1 MLMPK
6 RPRLDSPSA
15 FKSHTPSPTP
25 SLKSESSS
33 RSRKSDESDSDTDV
47 AGLAEIMDEIN
58 CTVCKWVAVAYV
70 IAGTILY
77 LLLLTYKGYSRYSQ
91 SDVLFMS
98 IKVFTVFFPNLF
110 IPPPCRSFDVFPRNR
125 LVECQECHALYHQ
138 ECHKPPVTDQDVND
152 PRLVWYCAKCAKS
165 LKKQVVLGFEI
176 FGSGFLSFHF
186 M

>member
-58 CTVCKWVAVAYV
+58 CTVCKWVCIVMAA
-70 IAGTILY
+70 Y
-77 LLLLTYKGYSRYSQ
+77 LLRPFWCHVKPSPLQCSSRCGICLYNDSHYI
-91 SDVLFMS
+91 DLVYFLFS
-98 IKVFTVFFPNLF
+98 VWFITSSWFFWGNTTVQWKLFTVVQILTVQ
-110 IPPPCRSFDVFPRNR
+110 SF
-125 LVECQECHALYHQ
+125 Q
-138 ECHKPPVTDQDVND
+138 
-152 PRLVWYCAKCAKS
+152 
-165 LKKQVVLGFEI
+165 
-176 FGSGFLSFHF
+176 SF
-186 M
+186 